1 MQIKINSNEN
11 KIIFIPVENK
21 VITEVKIKRAKR
33 IEEIEKLMFDLYAVK
48 SSIFSITL

>member
-21 VITEVKIKRAKR
+21 VVKIKRVKR
-33 IEEIEKLMFDLYAVK
+33 REEIEKLMFDLYAVK